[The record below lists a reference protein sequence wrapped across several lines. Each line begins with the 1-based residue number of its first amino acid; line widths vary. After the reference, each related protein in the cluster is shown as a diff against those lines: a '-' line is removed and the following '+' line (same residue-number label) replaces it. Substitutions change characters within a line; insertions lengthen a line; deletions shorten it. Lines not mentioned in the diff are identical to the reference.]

1 MVRKFFT
8 NGDKIKMVLAA
19 DTRQLAG
26 ESLKSIARD
35 FGVQPVQIRRWRK
48 NKMKLANT
56 KHSKKT
62 LSHSRRSEIT
72 HLEEQIIG
80 YGLDLCARGLEIS
93 YITLQVRACQIDE
106 QFRQKNKTEQ
116 YQQIRR
122 LAIPIVGLVQSLQDC
137 VPVVGTLELKPH
149 ARLLAA

>member
-35 FGVQPVQIRRWRK
+35 FGVEPVQIRRWRK

-56 KHSKKT
+56 KRSKKT
-62 LSHSRRSEIT
+62 LSRGRRSEIT

-80 YGLDLCARGLEIS
+80 YGLDLRARGLEIS

-106 QFRQKNKTEQ
+106 DFRQKNKTEQ

-122 LAIPIVGLVQSLQDC
+122 LAIANCLVPRRTTHVGQQD
-137 VPVVGTLELKPH
+137 PT
-149 ARLLAA
+149 